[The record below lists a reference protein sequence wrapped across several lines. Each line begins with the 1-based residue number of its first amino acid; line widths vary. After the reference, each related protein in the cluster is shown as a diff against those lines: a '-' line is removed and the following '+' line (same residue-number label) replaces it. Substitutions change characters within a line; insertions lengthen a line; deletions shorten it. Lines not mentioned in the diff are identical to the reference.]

1 MSTCGPSSV
10 SWAAKL
16 PSERASASS
25 SVPEEFFRYTPLT
38 TVYPLE
44 EVGAVVWAGTPLS
57 AKVRPSVR
65 EEAAEEGVSGDS
77 GATGSGGSLV
87 TPADSRAATVLR
99 PASSRGD
106 WASVITVTA
115 DRESRPKKSPSSQ
128 RSACWGRRLPCRSCW
143 RAAAAE
149 SLPAVTAAAH
159 RVSAASSRDRNRRI
173 WICFIGI
180 TSQTSLCG
188 EGGKDAGEKKD
199 NFFQKSY

>member
-1 MSTCGPSSV
+1 M
-10 SWAAKL
+10 
-16 PSERASASS
+16 
-25 SVPEEFFRYTPLT
+25 
-38 TVYPLE
+38 
-44 EVGAVVWAGTPLS
+44 
-57 AKVRPSVR
+57 R
-65 EEAAEEGVSGDS
+65 EEAAEEGVSGDA

-188 EGGKDAGEKKD
+188 EGGKDAGEGRILD
-199 NFFQKSY
+199 AVRNRDFLLLIVGCSIIINSRQKIYRAKG